1 MPCHD
6 DLVPKTHWPHLT
18 AALLAAGLLGAC
30 NDGGAGR
37 ATTPL
42 PDGDLACALPLPPLT
57 PPPTKVET
65 ACATRDDARIQ
76 AMSDAGIGLM
86 SALGLPPGRY
96 ALPDD
101 PAPTQLVVMFHGHG
115 NESCAWREHMREVAA
130 AGAVAVA
137 MDYSGQE
144 DRETEAFGFVANY
157 GWAVRSG
164 AADSILAAQY
174 FMDRYPSITQLINI
188 GASMGSNAAGP
199 AAYGPDAVRADCSP
213 LWDYWVQAEGVH
225 NLTQEYLGI
234 RSLAPTLPAAA
245 LAQQEIEEEN
255 GGTLEEVPDRYA
267 EITNVLHADGL
278 STLKGAVLTHG
289 TNDQTVPVDQSRQMT
304 DALRAFGVPTHLYLV
319 VGSDHVWEGNGEA
332 AVMRQALD
340 EVLRLL
346 DGGVVSDGES
356 QIPGP

>member
-1 MPCHD
+1 MSLNHAQSRLAGRAALSACL
-6 DLVPKTHWPHLT
+6 LVGT
-18 AALLAAGLLGAC
+18 LLAAC
-30 NDGGAGR
+30 SEGGAGR
-37 ATTPL
+37 APL
-42 PDGDLACALPLPPLT
+42 PDGELACALPLPPLS
-57 PPPTKVET
+57 PPPLRSET
-65 ACATRDDARIQ
+65 VCATREDPRIQ
-76 AMSDAGIGLM
+76 AMSDEGIGLM

-96 ALPDD
+96 ALPDN
-101 PAPTQLVVMFHGHG
+101 PNPSQLVVMFHGHG

-137 MDYSGQE
+137 MDYSEQE
-144 DRETEAFGFVANY
+144 DRDTEAFGFVPNY

-199 AAYGPDAVRADCSP
+199 AAYGAAAVRADCSP

-234 RSLAPTLPAAA
+234 RALAPGLPAAA

-255 GGTLEEVPDRYA
+255 GGTLEQVPERYA
-267 EITNVLHADGL
+267 EISNVLHADGL
-278 STLKGAVLTHG
+278 SSLKGAVLTHG
-289 TNDQTVPVDQSRQMT
+289 TADQTVPVDQSVQMS

-319 VGSDHVWEGNGEA
+319 TGSDHVWEGNGEA

-346 DGGVVSDGES
+346 AGGEVVDGDTP
-356 QIPGP
+356 IPGP